1 MKGVKIL
8 IGMRTQVSMRN
19 LRISKFGLGLGKS
32 VFSIEKSWQYF
43 FFPNIFAS
51 LGGGRDLT
59 FVGQHQGAAL
69 QRLKKFL

>member
-43 FFPNIFAS
+43 FFRTF
-51 LGGGRDLT
+51 LQVRVEGGT
-59 FVGQHQGAAL
+59 
-69 QRLKKFL
+69 